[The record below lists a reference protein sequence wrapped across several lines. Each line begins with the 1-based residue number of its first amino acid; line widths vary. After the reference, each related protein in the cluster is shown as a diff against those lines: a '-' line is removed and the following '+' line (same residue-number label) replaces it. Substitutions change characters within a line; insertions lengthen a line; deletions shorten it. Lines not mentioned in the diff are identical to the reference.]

1 MQTVGQIVR
10 ERREQRGLTLAAL
23 ADAIGNTKG
32 YLSMIENHK
41 VPNPPSATVLA
52 ELEKALGITDGELVR
67 AAAWQNTPAPVR
79 QSFEQIAN
87 VAQRGKD
94 LAQRLKSATER
105 RRDGAKNLDQLHQ
118 SGELARLVE
127 GLLPSGPAAKGKSRG
142 ERGRSERA
150 PAGIDAFVPLRY
162 QVPVINRVA
171 AGYPRDFTD
180 LGFPRHLADDYV
192 SVPGITDPD
201 AFAARVVGDSMT
213 PDYREGDIV
222 VFSPAAKVTDGCD
235 CFVRLEPDHES
246 TFKRIFME
254 KEAGQIRLQPLNPS
268 YPPRVLDRE
277 QIAGMYRA
285 VWRFMPLG

>member
-1 MQTVGQIVR
+1 MLTVGQIVR
-10 ERREQRGLTLAAL
+10 ARREQRGLTLAAL
-23 ADAIGNTKG
+23 AEAIGNTKG

-52 ELEKALGITDGELVR
+52 ELEKALGITDGELQR

-79 QSFEQIAN
+79 IELERVADA
-87 VAQRGKD
+87 AQRGKE
-94 LAQRLKSATER
+94 LAKLLQNVGEKRSDGTKS
-105 RRDGAKNLDQLHQ
+105 LDKAFK
-118 SGELARLVE
+118 SGELDKLIQ
-127 GLLPSGPAAKGKSRG
+127 GLLDTGEKKKGKGKGKS
-142 ERGRSERA
+142 ER
-150 PAGIDAFVPLRY
+150 PAASIDSFVPLRY

-180 LGFPRHLADDYV
+180 L
-192 SVPGITDPD
+192 D
-201 AFAARVVGDSMT
+201 AFAARVVGDSMM
-213 PDYREGDIV
+213 PEYREGDIV

-254 KEAGQIRLQPLNPS
+254 KEPGQIRLQPLNSS

-277 QIAGMYRA
+277 QVAGMYRA
-285 VWRFMPLG
+285 VWRFTPLG